1 MAPSMNEGTHVL
13 WGWEHP
19 TIHHGETANTGS
31 GGCEGEDGQKSSYI
45 RNRNTHSHLGGS
57 ALPRLI
63 QLRNIKAKDIM
74 SERLIICQ
82 RTERLSEI
90 LGRMKKMDIHELP
103 VVEGG
108 KLLGMVSYD
117 MFIKRKS
124 LPLTTMVENL
134 MVTPPKVDV
143 NDSITRVAEVML
155 VNNFRAVP
163 VTAAGEIAGIVA
175 REDIV
180 HRLGGFSQLDQ
191 IDVRDVMSPKPISID
206 ETDDVEKARS
216 IMRDLDMRTIPVVDK
231 DGRLTG
237 VLGVKDLMKYY
248 SKERSQRRR
257 SQESRG
263 ESNLS
268 IEVGSLMNSPAIS
281 TDLGSN
287 MSNVIALM
295 SENHISSVVVVDATE
310 PVGIVT
316 HMDVLELVASYQERR
331 QVYIQITGLEEHDP
345 DVYDEM
351 YMLIERRMQKITPI
365 TMPQLLMLH
374 FTEHH
379 HPKEARNY
387 SIRARLSTNTGLF
400 FSEGFD
406 FDKFRVLDTVL
417 NNIERQIKKEKEK
430 ALHHKR

>member
-1 MAPSMNEGTHVL
+1 M
-13 WGWEHP
+13 
-19 TIHHGETANTGS
+19 
-31 GGCEGEDGQKSSYI
+31 
-45 RNRNTHSHLGGS
+45 
-57 ALPRLI
+57 PRLI

-82 RTERLSEI
+82 RNERLSEV

-108 KLLGMVSYD
+108 KLLGMVSYEI
-117 MFIKRKS
+117 FLKRKS
-124 LPLTTMVENL
+124 LPLTTTVENL

-180 HRLGGFSQLDQ
+180 QALIGFSQLDQ
-191 IDVRDVMSPKPISID
+191 ISVSDVMSPSPLTIHES
-206 ETDDVEKARS
+206 EDVEKARA
-216 IMRDLDMRTIPVVDK
+216 IMRDLDVRSIPVVNEE
-231 DGRLTG
+231 GRLTG
-237 VLGVKDLMKYY
+237 VLGVKDLMVYY
-248 SKERSQRRR
+248 SEKRSQKRP
-257 SQESRG
+257 SKG
-263 ESNLS
+263 IVGDATDLS
-268 IEVGSLMNSPAIS
+268 ISVGSLMNSPAIHMEVDS
-281 TDLGSN
+281 H
-287 MSNVIALM
+287 MAEVVQLM
-295 SENHISSVVVVDATE
+295 ADHHISSVVVVKDEE
-310 PVGIVT
+310 PTGIVT

-351 YMLIERRMQKITPI
+351 YGLIDRRMQKITPI
-365 TMPQLLMLH
+365 AMPQLLMLH

-379 HPKEARNY
+379 HPAEPRHY

-400 FSEGFD
+400 FSEGQD
-406 FDKFRVLDTVL
+406 FDKFKALDTVL
-417 NNIERQIKKEKEK
+417 EHIERQIIKEKEK
-430 ALHHKR
+430 ASSHYTR

>member
-1 MAPSMNEGTHVL
+1 M
-13 WGWEHP
+13 
-19 TIHHGETANTGS
+19 
-31 GGCEGEDGQKSSYI
+31 
-45 RNRNTHSHLGGS
+45 
-57 ALPRLI
+57 PRLI

-82 RTERLSEI
+82 RTERLSEV

-108 KLLGMVSYD
+108 KLLGMVSYEI
-117 MFIKRKS
+117 FLKRKS
-124 LPLTTMVENL
+124 LPLTTTVENL

-163 VTAAGEIAGIVA
+163 VTSAGEIAGIVA

-180 HRLGGFSQLDQ
+180 QALRGFSQLDQ
-191 IDVRDVMSPKPISID
+191 IPVSDVMSPSPLTIS
-206 ETDDVEKARS
+206 ETDGVEKARS
-216 IMRDLDMRTIPVVDK
+216 LMRDLDVRTLPVVDA

-237 VLGVKDLMKYY
+237 VLGVKDIMGYY
-248 SKERSQRRR
+248 GRERGQRRKGVP
-257 SQESRG
+257 G
-263 ESNLS
+263 EAVDSAIN
-268 IEVGSLMNSPAIS
+268 VGSLMNAPAVAMGQDS
-281 TDLGSN
+281 HMAEVVD
-287 MSNVIALM
+287 LM
-295 SENHISSVVVVDATE
+295 SDHHISSVVVVQDGE
-310 PVGIVT
+310 PRGIVT

-351 YMLIERRMQKITPI
+351 YGLIERRMQKITPI

-379 HPKEARNY
+379 HPVEPRHY
-387 SIRARLSTNTGLF
+387 SVRARLSANTGLF
-400 FSEGFD
+400 FSEGED
-406 FDKFRVLDTVL
+406 FDKFRALDTVL
-417 NNIERQIKKEKEK
+417 EHIERQVIKVKEKTHD
-430 ALHHKR
+430 HHR

>member
-1 MAPSMNEGTHVL
+1 
-13 WGWEHP
+13 
-19 TIHHGETANTGS
+19 
-31 GGCEGEDGQKSSYI
+31 
-45 RNRNTHSHLGGS
+45 
-57 ALPRLI
+57 
-63 QLRNIKAKDIM
+63 M

-82 RTERLSEI
+82 RTERLSEV

-180 HRLGGFSQLDQ
+180 QKLHGFQQLDQ
-191 IDVRDVMSPKPISID
+191 IDVRDVMSPNPLTIT
-206 ETDDVEKARS
+206 EAEGVEKARS
-216 IMRDLDMRTIPVVDK
+216 IMRDLDVRTIPVVDG
-231 DGRLTG
+231 DENLSG
-237 VLGVKDLMKYY
+237 VLGVKDIMVYY
-248 SKERSQRRR
+248 SKERGQKRPTMGSPGD
-257 SQESRG
+257 SVD
-263 ESNLS
+263 LS
-268 IEVGSLMNSPAIS
+268 ISVGSLMVSPAVS
-281 TDLGSN
+281 TGLDCDMAEVVS
-287 MSNVIALM
+287 LM
-295 SENHISSVVVVDATE
+295 AENHISSVMVVDDRK

-331 QVYIQITGLEEHDP
+331 QVYIQITGLDEHDP

-351 YMLIERRMQKITPI
+351 YSLIERRMKKITPI
-365 TMPQLLMLH
+365 SMPQLLMLH

-379 HPKEARNY
+379 HLDEHRNF
-387 SIRARLSTNTGLF
+387 SLRARLSTNTGLY
-400 FSEGFD
+400 FSEGDD
-406 FDKFRVLDTVL
+406 FDMFRVLDTVL
-417 NNIERQIKKEKEK
+417 DHIERQIIKDKEKTRDSK
-430 ALHHKR
+430 MHSGGR